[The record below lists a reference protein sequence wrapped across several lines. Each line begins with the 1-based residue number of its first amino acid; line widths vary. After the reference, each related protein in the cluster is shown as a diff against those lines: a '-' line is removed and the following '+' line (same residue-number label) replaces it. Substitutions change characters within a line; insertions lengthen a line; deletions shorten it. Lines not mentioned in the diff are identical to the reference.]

1 MITKPKKSTLDKL
14 YEKALSVK
22 RVSSIDDDEEIDK
35 AIVFLNRHKDCTRAK
50 ALESLDASPEA
61 LRRAAAK
68 IGYKFKKPSVKERLL
83 ELDASQF
90 TSRELA
96 ELIGCTVMSVTNS
109 ARDLGIKLKKA
120 KKLEQ

>member
-1 MITKPKKSTLDKL
+1 MITKPRKSTLDKL
-14 YEKALSVK
+14 YDKALSGK

-50 ALESLDASPEA
+50 ALESLSVSSET

-68 IGYKFKKPSVKERLL
+68 IGYKFKKPSIKTRLL

-90 TSRELA
+90 TSKELA
-96 ELIGCTVMSVTNS
+96 ELIGCTAMAVTNS
-109 ARDLGIKLKKA
+109 ARELDLKLKR
-120 KKLEQ
+120 Q